1 MSDISKSVETLIN
14 GIRNEAKKEENS
26 IVRKAD
32 EYNEG
37 RLSSLR
43 EKILS
48 ESAQR
53 TERELAELKSSANRE
68 FPPDVKAVSNRL
80 RKIPQTAFL
89 KERESWLRNLQRA
102 QDILNFSVRTQ
113 RKSAKSSAAAV
124 PLC

>member
-48 ESAQR
+48 E
-53 TERELAELKSSANRE
+53 
-68 FPPDVKAVSNRL
+68 RL